1 MVITLITV
9 MMMIRRSDYNGY
21 HSLITEIMIMIRR
34 KSDYN
39 GLDYNGYH
47 SLITVMMMMMRSDNN
62 GYHCDDDHKD
72 EDVTAAFITIVI
84 TL

>member
-1 MVITLITV
+1 MMMKRSDCNGCHCDDDDNEDVTKALVDMVITLISV
-9 MMMIRRSDYNGY
+9 MMI
-21 HSLITEIMIMIRR
+21 
-34 KSDYN
+34 
-39 GLDYNGYH
+39 
-47 SLITVMMMMMRSDNN
+47 MMRSDNN